1 MISPLWLWL
10 LTLDAVAADPPL
22 PQAVEGQVVLVNFW
36 ASWCG
41 PCMEELPRLDAL
53 NDELVAEDVSARVVT
68 IALDAQTRRAD
79 AVVKKLDLDMSVT
92 HDPKGELAALYGVD
106 SMPASFL
113 IGPDGKV
120 VETVPGSVDAEALE
134 ALEERMRALVP

>member
-1 MISPLWLWL
+1 MPE
-10 LTLDAVAADPPL
+10 AVEVAAPL

-79 AVVKKLDLDMSVT
+79 AVVKKLDLDLAVA

-120 VETVPGSVDAEALE
+120 VESVPGSVDDEALE
-134 ALEERMRALVP
+134 ALEARMRTLVP